1 MLQFSREI
9 PRAEDFT
16 LDDIYEVLSV
26 VKDGIDELNTALI
39 DIAEMRHDP
48 EMKALKSN
56 LEDAWMNAYRMV
68 NKIKKEL
75 N

>member
-1 MLQFSREI
+1 MLHFSREI
-9 PRAEDFT
+9 TSVDDYT
-16 LDDIYEVLSV
+16 LDDIYETLSV

-39 DIAEMRHDP
+39 DIAEIRHDP
-48 EMKALKSN
+48 EMKVLKSN

-68 NKIKKEL
+68 NKLKKEL